1 MPFEAAFGKKPDLK
15 GVREWGEKTYVRVEG
30 GTKLGG
36 PVKEGRWLG
45 VNDESKGVRIYWPD
59 TKLVTVERN
68 IYYNNLSA
76 RHLEEEMEIGLVKTT
91 ADSPEKAPIE
101 VQNPDTTPITK
112 SKDDNPEIEP
122 ENKRIQEPSQKVADL
137 LAGKGSWSANN
148 SQTALTPGMQQ
159 PTDWTAGAVECED
172 KYALLAEIGLAEAL
186 EPRNLGEAKK
196 KLDWPLWEVAID
208 EELKTLKE
216 TETWEVVE
224 VPAGVNVVR
233 SKWVFQAKKD
243 AAGNVV
249 RYRARLVAQGFTQV
263 PGVNYFDMFTPVAR
277 LASIRTVLTF
287 AAAEDYDTGQIDIK
301 AAYLNGELTE
311 DERIYMKQAPGYKEP
326 GEQEKVV
333 LLRL

>member
-1 MPFEAAFGKKPDLK
+1 MGAKIKVLNMDRGGEYQGAEFVKYLKSKGTQQKLNMHDTLQQAGVAEHHNRMIGKWIWALLHASGLPKFLWGEAAHHVVWLLNRTTTKAVEGMMPFEAAFGKKPDLK

-36 PVKEGRWLG
+36 QVKEGHWLG

-59 TKLVTVERN
+59 TKLVTVKRN
-68 IYYNNLSA
+68 VYYDNSSA
-76 RHLEEEMEIGLVKTT
+76 CHLEEEMEIGLVKTT
-91 ADSPEKAPIE
+91 ADSPEKAPVE

-112 SKDDNPEIEP
+112 SKDDNPETEP
-122 ENKRIQEPSQKVADL
+122 ENKRIRKPSQKVANL

-196 KLDWPLWEVAID
+196 RPDWPLWEVVID

-216 TETWEVVE
+216 AET
-224 VPAGVNVVR
+224 
-233 SKWVFQAKKD
+233 
-243 AAGNVV
+243 
-249 RYRARLVAQGFTQV
+249 
-263 PGVNYFDMFTPVAR
+263 
-277 LASIRTVLTF
+277 
-287 AAAEDYDTGQIDIK
+287 
-301 AAYLNGELTE
+301 
-311 DERIYMKQAPGYKEP
+311 
-326 GEQEKVV
+326 
-333 LLRL
+333 